1 MRWLA
6 ALIALL
12 LASSV
17 FANQVTVD
25 ARTLKMNDLATITVT
40 LEGAFAASDYV
51 DIPLHNLAF
60 VGEPSVSSEFAWI
73 NGDVQRRKVFRYRA
87 RPIAPGAARVGP
99 IELSAEDGQLE
110 RLAAVVLTVEAD
122 RAAATNDAGQIVREL
137 RATGR
142 DLFFVVAEIEKQTV
156 YEGEPV
162 VVTWMMYNGTSLQQ
176 WQVVNIPRLGDFWS
190 EELTREERAERLY
203 VGDVMV
209 QRMPIRRVALYPL
222 RSGRLRVEGMTVEAA
237 VMRGSRRGP
246 FSMYE
251 GTLVEAAFTS
261 APLDLDV
268 KPIPPGTQLDAVGDF
283 VLNCE
288 PPLQRG
294 NGPAVLRVSLVGR
307 GNVRAAV
314 PPRFE
319 RPVDGTLQ
327 VEGGAVTV
335 DRDSPGGE
343 MTRRWNYL
351 IFPSSGGPLEIPPL
365 TLRTFAPAKNARQE
379 LRCAG
384 AFLDVVAARGPEPAR
399 SAPPA
404 PQVRRPVPW
413 RWIGGGAA
421 LLAAALIAVPRVR
434 RELALRNEARRIV
447 EDATPAEI
455 RARMEARVQIDV
467 REASDRGDAWRA
479 LRSLLDAADRERD
492 IAVNAEEELVR
503 RVRDVLR
510 FTERRRSDG

>member
-1 MRWLA
+1 MVRWLA
-6 ALIALL
+6 ALVASFF
-12 LASSV
+12 ASSAL
-17 FANQVTVD
+17 ANQVTVD
-25 ARTLKMNDLATITVT
+25 VRTLKMNDLATITVT
-40 LEGAFAASDYV
+40 LEGSFAANDYV
-51 DIPLHNLAF
+51 DVPLHNLSF

-73 NGDVQRRKVFRYRA
+73 NGDVTRRKVFRYRA

-99 IELSAEDGQLE
+99 IELSAEDGQAE
-110 RLAAVVLTVEAD
+110 RLNAIALTVEAD
-122 RAAATNDAGQIVREL
+122 RAAATNDAEQIVREL
-137 RATGR
+137 QATGR
-142 DLFFVVAEIEKQTV
+142 DLFFVVAEIEKQSV
-156 YEGEPV
+156 YQGEPV
-162 VVTWMMYNGTSLQQ
+162 VITWVMYNGSSLQQ
-176 WQVVNIPRLGDFWS
+176 WQVVNIPKLADFWS
-190 EELTREERAERLY
+190 EELTREERPERLY
-203 VGDVMV
+203 VADVMV

-222 RSGRLRVEGMTVEAA
+222 RSGRLRVEGMTVEGAI
-237 VMRGSRRGP
+237 MRGSRRGP

-251 GTLVEAAFTS
+251 GTMVEAAFTS
-261 APLDLDV
+261 APVDLDV
-268 KPIPPGTQLDAVGDF
+268 KPIPPGTPVDAVGDF

-307 GNVRAAV
+307 GNVRAAL

-327 VEGGAVTV
+327 VEGGAVSI

-351 IFPSSGGPLEIPPL
+351 VFPSTGGPLEIPPL

-379 LRCAG
+379 LRCAS
-384 AFLDVVAARGPEPAR
+384 AFLDVVAVREPEPAK
-399 SAPPA
+399 STVPEA
-404 PQVRRPVPW
+404 QVRRPIPW

-421 LLAAALIAVPRVR
+421 LLVAALIAFPRVR
-434 RELALRNEARRIV
+434 RELALRREARQIV

-467 REASDRGDAWRA
+467 REASDRGDAWRS

-492 IAVNAEEELVR
+492 IAVNAEDELVR
-503 RVRDVLR
+503 RVREVLR
-510 FTERRRSDG
+510 IAR